1 MTLGCSF
8 KSALNHVFLSP
19 SQTRWNGHFQPNASS
34 LIYCPMKWRHPALKG
49 WLAFQKRQAFL
60 SPRGMKQSLK
70 LQLEL
75 ADGTGGKPS
84 LPRRR
89 GSFLDVVIFPA
100 VNKANKFWS
109 GACVPEKGADCTVPT
124 VWSLLATARQ
134 IKQGKGKGWGGGG
147 NGKFYAIKLGLLYTE
162 KQGHGESTQ
171 YFPELSVLTGKISP
185 DDIFDSNPWKST
197 WTCLQVLQTSVL
209 QITSQAAKLHFVLE
223 SSSFVIKSFHTPTL
237 CGHSSFWNQIALVGS
252 YCNFVL
258 HKIQLKNWK

>member
-84 LPRRR
+84 LARRR

-134 IKQGKGKGWGGGG
+134 IKQGKGKGWGVEGTASFMPL
-147 NGKFYAIKLGLLYTE
+147 NWVCSTLENRDMVRALSISPNCMCWQVKSLQMTYLTQILGKA
-162 KQGHGESTQ
+162 
-171 YFPELSVLTGKISP
+171 PELVSKFCFKP
-185 DDIFDSNPWKST
+185 QFYKPPH
-197 WTCLQVLQTSVL
+197 
-209 QITSQAAKLHFVLE
+209 KLPNCILF
-223 SSSFVIKSFHTPTL
+223 
-237 CGHSSFWNQIALVGS
+237 
-252 YCNFVL
+252 
-258 HKIQLKNWK
+258 